1 MKSKKNV
8 PSRIND
14 IVVKPQKVDPA
25 KIIHVCLETNDDDSA
40 VVAVDPDAMQM
51 SMMYPGEPIITVYNN
66 GIPTTMSVKQL
77 ITDTMLQVLAN
88 NRG

>member
-1 MKSKKNV
+1 MSKKKV
-8 PSRIND
+8 VSDFND

-25 KIIHVCLETNDDDSA
+25 KIIHVCLQTEDDHQI
-40 VVAVDPDAMQM
+40 VAVDPDAMEM
-51 SMMYPGEPIITVYNN
+51 SKMYPGEPIITVYNN

-77 ITDTMLQVLAN
+77 ITDTILQVLAN